1 MRKHGIR
8 NVVVKIFLDFFEDLM
23 QDNVLKNKGDI
34 SHYDTM

>member
-8 NVVVKIFLDFFEDLM
+8 DVVVKIFLDFVEDLM
-23 QDNVLKNKGDI
+23 QANVFTNKGDI